1 VVDHRAGNQAVN
13 GVDYLAQ
20 DVTKTFAGIAVL
32 RNVTVHFRPGEVHSL
47 IGENGAGKSTLLK
60 IMAASTP
67 VTAESSYS
75 AARPCR
81 RCPRGTRSGT
91 ASTWCRRNR
100 G

>member
-1 VVDHRAGNQAVN
+1 MVDHRAGNQAVN

-32 RNVTVHFRPGEVHSL
+32 RNMTVHFRPGEVHSL